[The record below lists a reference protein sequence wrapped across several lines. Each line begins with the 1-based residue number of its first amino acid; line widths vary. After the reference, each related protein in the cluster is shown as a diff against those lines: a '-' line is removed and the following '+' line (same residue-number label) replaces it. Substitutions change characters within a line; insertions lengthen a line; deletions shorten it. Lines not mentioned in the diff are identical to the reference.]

1 MSEDKGQK
9 ELVQQLLREGIAATR
24 QSDLAGARQAF
35 TQVTHI
41 DPQHEYGWLWRSLV
55 EETSAAAIECL
66 QRVLAINPANERAQK
81 ALAHLQADRPVPS
94 APQPVP
100 AEPALSQAIT
110 LDSETESVTVT
121 HFKKRI
127 QTGPLTPPES
137 VNLTEQWLPANLAPK
152 NGEIHSGP
160 PPVNGASKEPVALTH
175 NDDVGHTTPLI
186 APPQRP
192 RQRNTVIAPCIMIVD
207 DSQTVRGMVRRT
219 LERLGYQILEAQD
232 GFEALAH
239 LANRRPDLILLD
251 ITMPRM
257 DGYKV
262 CRLIKENES
271 TRHIPVVML
280 SGKDGFF
287 DKVKG
292 KLAGAAD
299 YITKPFEQSE
309 LFLAIQS
316 HLDMG

>member
-1 MSEDKGQK
+1 
-9 ELVQQLLREGIAATR
+9 
-24 QSDLAGARQAF
+24 
-35 TQVTHI
+35 
-41 DPQHEYGWLWRSLV
+41 
-55 EETSAAAIECL
+55 
-66 QRVLAINPANERAQK
+66 
-81 ALAHLQADRPVPS
+81 
-94 APQPVP
+94 
-100 AEPALSQAIT
+100 
-110 LDSETESVTVT
+110 
-121 HFKKRI
+121 
-127 QTGPLTPPES
+127 
-137 VNLTEQWLPANLAPK
+137 
-152 NGEIHSGP
+152 
-160 PPVNGASKEPVALTH
+160 
-175 NDDVGHTTPLI
+175 
-186 APPQRP
+186 
-192 RQRNTVIAPCIMIVD
+192 MIVD
-207 DSQTVRGMVRRT
+207 DSQTVRLMVRRT

-262 CRLIKENES
+262 CRLIKENEN